1 MNRIPLALAL
11 LLSSSLTHAN
21 CSNYGAAGM
30 VCTDGVTQ
38 HYYSGG
44 KSIANNGRWNSG
56 STHRYEGGY
65 VSITPNSTAAPSVTP
80 SGNTGGLNVG
90 SRVIPYTDPFA
101 R

>member
-11 LLSSSLTHAN
+11 LLSSNLTHAN

-30 VCTDGVTQ
+30 VCTDGATQ
-38 HYYSGG
+38 HYYRSG
-44 KSIANNGRWNSG
+44 KSIANNGPWNSG
-56 STHRYEGGY
+56 SIHRYEGED

-80 SGNTGGLNVG
+80 SGNPGGLNAG
-90 SRVIPYTDPFA
+90 SRVKPYVDPLA